1 MAGCQSGPREDV
13 QKKRFLYTRK
23 EKSLGESVVTRS
35 SRLFNMELKG
45 VFYLD
50 LLLEHKWVIL
60 VSLEVLAWTSTFFL
74 LYARYGL
81 KSAFWFKVATV
92 LFALTGVIPQVLMGI
107 INFISTKRIDMFTL
121 IIILLLVY
129 GFTIGKQHI
138 KKLDAWAQAK
148 FSKQST

>member
-1 MAGCQSGPREDV
+1 M
-13 QKKRFLYTRK
+13 
-23 EKSLGESVVTRS
+23 
-35 SRLFNMELKG
+35 
-45 VFYLD
+45 D

-60 VSLEVLAWTSTFFL
+60 VSLEVLAWVSTFFL

-81 KSAFWFKVATV
+81 KSGFWFKVATII
-92 LFALTGVIPQVLMGI
+92 FALTGVIPQVLMGI

-121 IIILLLVY
+121 IIVLLLVY
-129 GFTIGKQHI
+129 GFMIGKQQV